1 MADKKVSQLTSAT
14 SAVARDLLMIVTDP
28 TGTPTS
34 KKITTKALFGSVSSN
49 TVFKA
54 NTTMTG
60 HSALFASNV
69 TVTKSTTVNTF
80 NITFGATPFSNNAA
94 TVGMAVGEMRFTN
107 NYIYIAVNATT
118 IKRTS
123 LFKF

>member
-49 TVFKA
+49 TVFSA
-54 NTTMTG
+54 NLITTG
-60 HSALFASNV
+60 NRVHFASNV
-69 TVTKSTTVNTF
+69 GLARTTTVNTF
-80 NITFGATPFSNNAA
+80 IITFGSTPSSNNAA
-94 TVGMAVGEMRFTN
+94 TVGMKCGEMRFTN
-107 NYIYIAVNATT
+107 NYMYIAVSNTT
-118 IKRTS
+118 IKRVLLS
-123 LFKF
+123 KF

>member
-34 KKITTKALFGSVSSN
+34 KKITTKALFGAVNSN

-60 HSALFASNV
+60 HSTHIASNV
-69 TVTKSTTVNTF
+69 TITKATTVNTF
-80 NITFGATPFSNNAA
+80 AITFGATPFSNNAT
-94 TVGMAVGEMRFTN
+94 TVGMKVGEMRFTN
-107 NYIYIAVNATT
+107 SFIYIAVNETT

>member
-60 HSALFASNV
+60 HSTLFASNV
-69 TVTKSTTVNTF
+69 TITKATTVNTF
-80 NITFGATPFSNNAA
+80 AITFGATPFSNNAT
-94 TVGMAVGEMRFTN
+94 TVGMKVGEMRFTN
-107 NYIYIAVNATT
+107 NFIYIAVNETT